1 MKWNAGV
8 LRTGSGQK
16 DPAHGSEQLC
26 STAAVDQS
34 MGLWRIVLGKMDA
47 RDFSIV
53 NWPESILFGRPER
66 AISKRNMGSASR
78 RDVSNVFLCVAN
90 SASHRAGFQRVL
102 IDK

>member
-34 MGLWRIVLGKMDA
+34 VGIWRIVLGKMDA

-66 AISKRNMGSASR
+66 AISKRNIGSAAMF
-78 RDVSNVFLCVAN
+78 FLCVAN